1 MERMHSDHFQMQHL
15 VYEHTHRYQ
24 LLSRIA
30 YGHVVDCACGIGYS
44 SEVLA
49 AAGVQSYQGFDID
62 EQAIQHAIERFA
74 TDGRQFAVAS
84 ILSLPLG
91 NASVDTF
98 LSLETLEHLHE
109 PQRAVREVA
118 RVLKADGIFA
128 GSVPTRFYDE
138 RCHDVYGP
146 NPYHVTRFDAD
157 EIVQLLRT
165 EFEHVWLGV
174 VSLDLVSIA
183 RPVRGAA
190 AGSAEWVGN
199 SKWGETKYGS
209 FIFVAS
215 RKPVDE
221 LVSKLLPQQYAVLHG
236 MPTVE
241 VDAEHTMPLYK
252 TIAEIEGLVQ
262 DRDAALRRLEVMIQ
276 DRDAA
281 LRRLEIMVQD
291 RDGALRRTE
300 EMIRD
305 RDAAIRSNEQM
316 INDRDALIA
325 QLERMVADRD
335 AAIASNEK
343 LIEERDALLR
353 ARDTPTD

>member
-30 YGHVVDCACGIGYS
+30 YGHVVDCACGIGYA
-44 SEVLA
+44 SEIMA
-49 AAGVQSYQGFDID
+49 AAGVRSYHGFDID
-62 EQAIQHAIERFA
+62 EQSVQLAVQRFA
-74 TDGRQFAVAS
+74 ADGRQFTVGS
-84 ILSLPLG
+84 ILSLPLED
-91 NASVDTF
+91 ASVDTF
-98 LSLETLEHLHE
+98 LSLETLEHLRE
-109 PQRAVREVA
+109 PQRAIHEIT
-118 RVLKADGIFA
+118 RVLKADGIFM
-128 GSVPTRFYDE
+128 GSVPTRSYDE
-138 RCHDVYGP
+138 RCHEVYGP

-165 EFEHVWLGV
+165 GFEYVWLGV
-174 VSLDLVSIA
+174 ISLDVVSIV
-183 RPVRGAA
+183 RPVPAA
-190 AGSAEWVGN
+190 NAGPAEWVGN
-199 SKWGETKYGS
+199 SKWDATKYGS

-215 RKPVDE
+215 HQPVDE
-221 LVSKLLPQQYAVLHG
+221 LVRKLLPQQCAVLHG
-236 MPTVE
+236 LPTVE
-241 VDAEHTMPLYK
+241 MDAEQTMPLYK
-252 TIAEIEGLVQ
+252 TITEIEGLVR
-262 DRDAALRRLEVMIQ
+262 DRDAALDRSEGMIR

-281 LRRLEIMVQD
+281 LHRM
-291 RDGALRRTE
+291 E

-343 LIEERDALLR
+343 LINERDALLR
-353 ARDTPTD
+353 AKRTD